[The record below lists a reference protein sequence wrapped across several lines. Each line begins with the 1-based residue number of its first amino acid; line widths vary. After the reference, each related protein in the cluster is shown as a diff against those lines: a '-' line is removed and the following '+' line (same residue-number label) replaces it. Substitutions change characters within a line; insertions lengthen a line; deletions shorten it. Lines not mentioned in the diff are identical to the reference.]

1 MKYLPKF
8 DYIVSGNLEELCK
21 LLQCYG
27 DDARILAGGTDLLL
41 NLKKGDSVPKIVVD
55 ISRIPELSTLRDEG
69 SHIFIGAT
77 ATHTDLAES
86 KLIRGEVPFL
96 SEAAESVGSVQIRN
110 AGTIGGNIVNA
121 SPAADTIP
129 PLLALDAE
137 ALIVSY
143 KGERQIPLANL
154 FSGPYKTILSPHE
167 FLAGVRFAKL
177 TSGAGSYFLKLG
189 RRRALSISRISIA
202 VVLVFRKDERI
213 EDVRIC
219 PGAVMPL
226 PSRMV
231 RAEQTL
237 IGFYPHPD
245 LFEEA
250 GKRVAREIV
259 EVTGR
264 RPSTP
269 YKEPVIKNLVQR
281 ALAIAA
287 ARCTKK

>member
-8 DYIVSGNLEELCK
+8 EYILPSNLEELCK
-21 LLQCYG
+21 FLQYQG
-27 DDARILAGGTDLLL
+27 DDAHILAGGTDLLL
-41 NLKKGDSVPKIVVD
+41 NLEKGDRVPKFVVD
-55 ISRIPELSTLRDEG
+55 ISRIPKLLTLRDEG
-69 SHIFIGAT
+69 SHICIGAT
-77 ATHTDLAES
+77 VTHTDLAES
-86 KLIRGEVPFL
+86 KLIREEVPFL

-110 AGTIGGNIVNA
+110 TGTIGGNIVNA

-129 PLLALDAE
+129 PLIALDAE
-137 ALIVSY
+137 ALIISHE
-143 KGERQIPLANL
+143 GERHISLSSL

-177 TSGAGSYFLKLG
+177 PSGAGTYFLKLG

-202 VVLVFRKDERI
+202 VVMVFRRDGCI
-213 EDVRIC
+213 EDARIC
-219 PGAVMPL
+219 PGAVMPV

-250 GKRVAREIV
+250 GKRVAQEIV
-259 EVTGR
+259 EITGR
-264 RPSTP
+264 RPSTA
-269 YKEPVIKNLVQR
+269 YKEPVVKNLVQR
-281 ALAIAA
+281 ALATASK
-287 ARCTKK
+287 RCIIR